1 MSKLLAD
8 NLDGPNSDKKI
19 KKVSK
24 NKKRKGTKLPEVEA
38 ETEMV
43 VCTTL
48 DDVKEGKNSAGRSD
62 KKKNKLKK
70 KKDKENRKDGVRE
83 NVSHSNDVDQK
94 SGMHFETSTYW
105 IRLYNYIVF
114 SFLKSS
120 VTYLLVILI
129 VLSTM
134 STGLDFV
141 L

>member
-1 MSKLLAD
+1 MSKLLAG

-24 NKKRKGTKLPEVEA
+24 NKKRKGPEVEA
-38 ETEMV
+38 ETEIV
-43 VCTTL
+43 VSTTL

-70 KKDKENRKDGVRE
+70 KKDEENRKDCVRE